1 MAISIY
7 NPYEF
12 SFVLRLLNGN
22 SGVAFSQ
29 TGTSIVAFFFVYIAS
44 NLFKTE
50 NALVYKHV

>member
-29 TGTSIVAFFFVYIAS
+29 TGTFIVACFFCLHRIQ
-44 NLFKTE
+44 
-50 NALVYKHV
+50 LVQNGERSGL